1 MKTTHTKNVIDS
13 RSSGLACDCLTKV
26 SAQARKQ
33 VIVWASRKKQNEQK
47 KDTEGEF
54 SYPTHLI

>member
-1 MKTTHTKNVIDS
+1 MLKMLLIHEV
-13 RSSGLACDCLTKV
+13 LAWHMTIFTNV

-33 VIVWASRKKQNEQK
+33 VIVWAARKNPYEQE

-54 SYPTHLI
+54 PYPTHLI

>member
-1 MKTTHTKNVIDS
+1 MLKMLLIHEV
-13 RSSGLACDCLTKV
+13 LAWPVPVFTGV

-33 VIVWASRKKQNEQK
+33 VIVWAGKKKQNEQE
-47 KDTEGEF
+47 KDTAGEF

>member
-1 MKTTHTKNVIDS
+1 MLKMLLIHEAATWHVIVF
-13 RSSGLACDCLTKV
+13 TKV

-33 VIVWASRKKQNEQK
+33 VWAGRKNQNEQE